1 MKPELTPAQIN
12 DLHERLRSMG
22 EALDYMKEILGMDQP
37 KKKSRHQP
45 LHDPEQGIES
55 ERPVVKTDRKPR

>member
-22 EALDYMKEILGMDQP
+22 EALDYIKEVLGVDQS
-37 KKKSRHQP
+37 KKKSQRQP
-45 LHDPEQGIES
+45 LHDPEQDDKDV
-55 ERPVVKTDRKPR
+55 P